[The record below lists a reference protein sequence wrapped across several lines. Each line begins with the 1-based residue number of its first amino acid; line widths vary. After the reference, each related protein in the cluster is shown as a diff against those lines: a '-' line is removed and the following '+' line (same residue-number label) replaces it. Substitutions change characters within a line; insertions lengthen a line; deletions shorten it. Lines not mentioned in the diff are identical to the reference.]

1 MADNGSLEKMDN
13 AGLAGL
19 AVDFLRR
26 SALHYG
32 IWFNEVN
39 YQLGLEEALQAESEV
54 FARYYPIMMKR
65 LAETLGF
72 EQENGLPRALAALPR
87 EKLLGLLDAAAANW
101 LAGDGLWFQ
110 AVEKRREMF
119 TAKRCNDTCWSKF
132 SPFEALRIKEILSLP
147 EGGGLDALEAALG
160 CRLYSRINVQSIERE
175 HNSLVY
181 KMVRCRV
188 QDARKRKGLEDYP
201 CKSAGVVEYSSFAR
215 SIDPR
220 IKTECL
226 ACPPDKHPE
235 GWFCAWKF
243 HLA

>member
-1 MADNGSLEKMDN
+1 MADGGSLEKMDQR
-13 AGLAGL
+13 ALAGL

-26 SALHYG
+26 STLHYG
-32 IWFNEVN
+32 MWFNEVN
-39 YQLGLEEALQAESEV
+39 YQLGLQEALQVEGEV
-54 FARYYPIMMKR
+54 FARYYPLMMKR

-72 EQENGLPRALAALPR
+72 EQENGLPLALAALPR
-87 EKLLGLLDAAAANW
+87 EKLTGLLDAVAANW

-132 SPFEALRIKEILSLP
+132 SPLEAHRIKEILGLAD
-147 EGGGLDALEAALG
+147 GGGLDALQSALG
-160 CRLYSRINVQSIERE
+160 YRLYSRINIQSVERE
-175 HNSLVY
+175 HDSLVY
-181 KMVRCRV
+181 KMVKCRV

-215 SIDPR
+215 AIDPR
-220 IKTECL
+220 IKTSCI
-226 ACPPDKHPE
+226 ACPPDAHPE

-243 HLA
+243 DIA